1 MTLYYY
7 IIPGLGWMGIENMEK
22 EKGMVEKV
30 YITHYGGCG
39 DVGVDC
45 FVRSEKDLT
54 KGECE
59 KYNIDYFMPSCV
71 FVQEFLKKNP
81 CYKYVG
87 STDNGHADGQYG
99 MDLEG
104 WTCVDFKDGE

>member
-1 MTLYYY
+1 M
-7 IIPGLGWMGIENMEK
+7 
-22 EKGMVEKV
+22 
-30 YITHYGGCG
+30 
-39 DVGVDC
+39 
-45 FVRSEKDLT
+45 
-54 KGECE
+54 
-59 KYNIDYFMPSCV
+59 
-71 FVQEFLKKNP
+71 QEFLKKNP